1 MPYQKSVPIARP
13 WWRSL
18 LLLTGFLF
26 SGLLLTAFMTACA
39 SGQPEM
45 PSTQFGVT
53 EAYDASGRPTDG
65 KVLGSLVW
73 GLGGPAPWPAGLAGQ
88 DPAQDPERQRRE
100 EEALIRTRFGSNVLI
115 GADGRVTKQYHL
127 TGEAGPVFINLIEPP
142 DLMFD
147 DPEDADEWP
156 APGTLLGGSED
167 RSILGRMLAERQ
179 VEITYIR
186 DFDTLGGVQIRDQPG
201 VKGIGLAVTG
211 LSPGLRFEGSS
222 TALLLVT
229 GLPSALGGFEDA
241 LNLFYAN
248 MPQVE
253 ITVQVVEYNT
263 TDSLNFGVVPV
274 SGGQPILDNM
284 GSKQLVQAFTQEFP
298 LRAPLLGGSTVS
310 DVGTFTLGGIH
321 DSWAINAKIQALE
334 VNNIADIL
342 SSPKIVV
349 RNGGL
354 ATISTVTNLPYP
366 KAKITSSGQNITSDI
381 QFKPVGVT
389 LNIRPVIAGTETII
403 LQIYADVSAVTAFAS
418 TDPVD
423 TPIISSRMAVTTVH
437 VPAGKT
443 TVVGGLV
450 QESTFDSE
458 RKVPILGDIPILGYL
473 FRSTS
478 SQTTKTVLDFLITPR
493 IIQGPQG
500 LSLGSGIGF

>member
-1 MPYQKSVPIARP
+1 MPYQKSVPIPRP
-13 WWRSL
+13 SWRSL
-18 LLLTGFLF
+18 LLL
-26 SGLLLTAFMTACA
+26 SAFITACA

-45 PSTQFGVT
+45 PNTRFGGT
-53 EAYDASGRPTDG
+53 EVYDPGGRPTNG

-73 GLGGPAPWPAGLAGQ
+73 GLGGPAPWPEDMAGQ
-88 DPAQDPERQRRE
+88 DPAQDPVRQRRE

-115 GADGRVTKQYHL
+115 GPDGRVTKQYHL

-142 DLMFD
+142 DLVIAD
-147 DPEDADEWP
+147 ADVADEWP
-156 APGTLLGGSED
+156 PPGTMLGGSED

-201 VKGIGLAVTG
+201 VKGIGYAVTG
-211 LSPGLRFEGSS
+211 VNPGLAFEGSS

-229 GLPSALGGFEDA
+229 GLPSALGSFEDA

-263 TDSLNFGVVPV
+263 TDSLNFGVVPLLD
-274 SGGQPILDNM
+274 SDDNPLPILGNM
-284 GSKQLVQAFTQEFP
+284 SSKQLVQAFTEEFP

-310 DVGTFTLGGIH
+310 DVGAFTLGGIH
-321 DSWAINAKIQALE
+321 DSWVLNAKIQALE

-354 ATISTVTNLPYP
+354 ATISTVTDLPFP

-389 LNIRPVIAGTETII
+389 LNIRPVIAGTETVI
-403 LQIYADVSAVTAFAS
+403 LQIFADVSAVTAFAA
-418 TDPVD
+418 TDPVE
-423 TPIISSRMAVTTVH
+423 TPIVSSRIAITTVH

-443 TVVGGLV
+443 TVIGGLV

-478 SQTTKTVLDFLITPR
+478 SQTTKTQLEFFITPR
-493 IIQGPQG
+493 IIQGPR
-500 LSLGSGIGF
+500 GFSEDVAF